1 MTVINDSFNCHSSH
15 ALAEDPIF
23 TTESYPLDLDT
34 TSLYFTVVKRD
45 DAIVHSVMD
54 EMLEYVNE
62 DGIVEVRFSAWVVS
76 QS

>member
-1 MTVINDSFNCHSSH
+1 MTIINDAPDCHSSYV
-15 ALAEDPIF
+15 LAEDPIF

-34 TSLYFTVVKRD
+34 TSLYFTVIKRD

-62 DGIVEVRFSAWVVS
+62 DGIVEVRFSA
-76 QS
+76 

>member
-1 MTVINDSFNCHSSH
+1 MSDRNKRFTQLPLILRTGRGPGIHDGVI
-15 ALAEDPIF
+15 PYVI
-23 TTESYPLDLDT
+23 
-34 TSLYFTVVKRD
+34 KRD